1 MRDLKLGIRAAD
13 ATEDECE
20 YPGNINAIIL
30 MLYALIAGIWNIG
43 KMASISRGNV
53 LLMSVI
59 GRQILVVGGWLC
71 GKLGHRVSI
80 PIRDCHISVKE

>member
-71 GKLGHRVSI
+71 GKLGHRVRI